1 MPPSCP
7 HFIPAIG
14 LGNPHLQTLYPVFF
28 RPLPV
33 PKTTIET
40 FRFDDGDFTDSY
52 WHQRPESA
60 SGTPIVTLFHGLQ
73 GSYRSP
79 YIRGMMHAL
88 AEAGF
93 ASVVMHFRGCSGRPN
108 ALPRSYHSGDTADA
122 RAWLHHLKRSYPQS
136 PLYAV
141 GYSLGGNM
149 LLKLLAEDGEHSPL
163 SAAVSVSAPLL
174 PAVSARRLEH
184 GLSRLYRSYLLRDL
198 KHTLLKKYDRFDMRK
213 LLGKTR
219 EQIRSLSSFYDFD
232 DAYTAPIHG
241 FTSADDYYARSGA
254 RRYLGRIR
262 TPTRIIQSRDDPFM
276 TPEILPDPAAL
287 PDNVILD
294 VTPRGGHV
302 GFVAGSLLH
311 PVYWLEKC
319 IPRFFRT
326 FESASAD
333 ITDPR

>member
-1 MPPSCP
+1 MAQTCP
-7 HFIPAIG
+7 AFIPAIG
-14 LGNPHLQTLYPVFF
+14 LENPHLQTLFPVWF
-28 RPLPV
+28 RRSPV
-33 PKTTIET
+33 PECTLET
-40 FRFDDGDFTDSY
+40 FRFDDGDFTDCY
-52 WHQRPESA
+52 WHRRPEPG
-60 SGTPIVTLFHGLQ
+60 SGIPIVTLFHGLQ

-79 YIRGMMHAL
+79 YIRGMMYAL

-122 RAWLHHLKRSYPQS
+122 RAWLRRLKRSYPQS

-184 GLSRLYRSYLLRDL
+184 GLSRLYRSYLLHDL
-198 KHTLLKKYDRFDMRK
+198 KRTLLKKYDRFDMQK
-213 LLGKTR
+213 LIGKTR

-241 FTSADDYYARSGA
+241 FASADDYYARAGA
-254 RRYLGRIR
+254 RQYLERIK
-262 TPTRIIQSRDDPFM
+262 TPTRIIQALDDPFM
-276 TPEILPDPAAL
+276 TPEVLPDPSTL
-287 PDNVILD
+287 PKNIILE
-294 VTPRGGHV
+294 VTPCGGHV

-319 IPRFFRT
+319 IPRFFHI
-326 FESASAD
+326 FESASANS
-333 ITDPR
+333 TDPR